1 MKLTKYSCP
10 YCGKV
15 LAIGELNGRI
25 KCKRCGKVIAL
36 TTEYVR
42 VQPTG
47 NATAIA
53 R

>member
-1 MKLTKYSCP
+1 MKLTKYNCP

-15 LAIGELNGRI
+15 LAIGEISGII
-25 KCKRCGKVIAL
+25 KCKKCGKVIAL